1 MGYGLVLI
9 GYLLTFFTSLTLYGW
24 MTRLLGYL
32 VMAYGFYKLK
42 DYFPSYKL
50 SLFSLLAIFLVG
62 LGEAGCE
69 MVKMI
74 GSPEAAVDQVKNIIC
89 YTRDGM
95 LYVFHIFFLIST
107 SIAFGVVGMNEK
119 KVSAV
124 TDICAVTVG
133 YVFYILSA
141 LGIVE
146 ANVTLVVQLVWS
158 VMVAILILGCY
169 MRICPEGDEDMPR
182 RESKIPFINKFSE
195 ALEKREREAV
205 ERTKREIEAKKKRLE
220 SGSGTKKKKRKKR
233 K

>member
-9 GYLLTFFTSLTLYGW
+9 GYILTFFTSLTLYGW

-50 SLFSLLAIFLVG
+50 SLFSLLVIFLVG

-69 MVKMI
+69 MAKIV
-74 GSPEAAVDQVKNIIC
+74 GVAAEAVEPVKNIIC
-89 YTRDGM
+89 YVRDG
-95 LYVFHIFFLIST
+95 LLFVFHIFFLVST
-107 SIAFGVVGMNEK
+107 YIAFGVVDMNEK

-124 TDICAVTVG
+124 TDICAVTLG
-133 YVFYILSA
+133 YVFYILAA
-141 LGIVE
+141 LGVVE
-146 ANVTLVVQLVWS
+146 ANVAFFVQLIWS
-158 VMVAILILGCY
+158 LMVTVLILGCY

-195 ALEKREREAV
+195 ALEKRENEAI
-205 ERTKREIEAKKKRLE
+205 ERTKRDIEEKRRRAE
-220 SGSGTKKKKRKKR
+220 TGSNKKKRKKR
-233 K
+233 R

>member
-50 SLFSLLAIFLVG
+50 SLFTLLAVFLVG
-62 LGEAGCE
+62 IGEAGCE
-69 MVKMI
+69 IAEML
-74 GSPEAAVDQVKNIIC
+74 GAAAEAIEPVRNVVC

-95 LYVFHIFFLIST
+95 LFVFHIFFLVST
-107 SIAFGVVGMNEK
+107 CIAFGVVGMNEK

-124 TDICAVTVG
+124 TDICAVTAG
-133 YVFYILSA
+133 YVFYLLSVF
-141 LGIVE
+141 GVIE
-146 ANVTLVVQLVWS
+146 ANVAFFVQLIWS
-158 VMVAILILGCY
+158 VMVAVLILSCY

-195 ALEKREREAV
+195 ALEKRENEAI
-205 ERTKREIEAKKKRLE
+205 ERTRREIEEKKKRAGA
-220 SGSGTKKKKRKKR
+220 GSGKKKHKKR
-233 K
+233 R

>member
-50 SLFSLLAIFLVG
+50 SLFSLLAIFLIG
-62 LGEAGCE
+62 LGEAGFE
-69 MVKMI
+69 IAKLF
-74 GSPEAAVDQVKNIIC
+74 GATAESVDPIKNIVL

-95 LYVFHIFFLIST
+95 IYVFHIFFLAST
-107 SIAFGVVGMNEK
+107 CIAFGVVGMNEK

-124 TDICAVTVG
+124 TDMCAVTVG

-146 ANVTLVVQLVWS
+146 KNVAFFVQLIWS
-158 VMVAILILGCY
+158 LMVTVLILSCY

-182 RESKIPFINKFSE
+182 RESKIPFINKFAE
-195 ALEKREREAV
+195 ALEKRENEAI
-205 ERTKREIEAKKKRLE
+205 ERTKRDIEEKKRRAE
-220 SGSGTKKKKRKKR
+220 SGSDKKKRKKR
-233 K
+233 R

>member
-50 SLFSLLAIFLVG
+50 SIFSLLAIFLVG

-69 MVKMI
+69 MAKLI
-74 GSPEAAVDQVKNIIC
+74 GASADAVDPIKNIIC

-95 LYVFHIFFLIST
+95 IFVFHIFFLVST
-107 SIAFGVVGMNEK
+107 FIAFGVVGMNEK

-133 YVFYILSA
+133 YLFYILSA
-141 LGIVE
+141 LDVVE
-146 ANVTLVVQLVWS
+146 ANVAFFVQLIWTI
-158 VMVAILILGCY
+158 MVAVLILGCY

-182 RESKIPFINKFSE
+182 RESRIPFINKFAE
-195 ALEKREREAV
+195 ALEKRENEAI
-205 ERTKREIEAKKKRLE
+205 ERTKRDIEEKKRRAA
-220 SGSGTKKKKRKKR
+220 SGSGSGEKKRKKR
-233 K
+233 R

>member
-9 GYLLTFFTSLTLYGW
+9 GYILTFFTSLTLYGW
-24 MTRLLGYL
+24 LMRLLGYL

-62 LGEAGCE
+62 LGESGCE
-69 MVKMI
+69 MAKMV
-74 GSPEAAVDQVKNIIC
+74 GVAAEAVDPVKNIIC

-95 LYVFHIFFLIST
+95 IFVFHMFFLAST
-107 SIAFGVVGMNEK
+107 FIAFGVVGMNEK

-124 TDICAVTVG
+124 TDMCAVTVG
-133 YVFYILSA
+133 YVFYILAA
-141 LGIVE
+141 LGVVE
-146 ANVTLVVQLVWS
+146 GNVAFFVQLIWTAMVTL
-158 VMVAILILGCY
+158 LILGCY

-182 RESKIPFINKFSE
+182 RESKIGFINRFSE
-195 ALEKREREAV
+195 ALEKRENEAI
-205 ERTKREIEAKKKRLE
+205 ERTKRDIEERKRRAE
-220 SGSGTKKKKRKKR
+220 SGTHKKRKRRR

>member
-50 SLFSLLAIFLVG
+50 SLFTLLAVFLVG

-69 MVKMI
+69 MAKMI
-74 GSPEAAVDQVKNIIC
+74 GAHADAVDPIKNIIC

-95 LYVFHIFFLIST
+95 LYVFHIFFLVST
-107 SIAFGVVGMNEK
+107 CIAFGVVGMNER

-124 TDICAVTVG
+124 TDLCAVTVG

-141 LGIVE
+141 FGVVE
-146 ANVTLVVQLVWS
+146 ANVAFFVQLIWT
-158 VMVAILILGCY
+158 VMVAVLILSCY

-182 RESKIPFINKFSE
+182 RESRIPFINKFSE
-195 ALEKREREAV
+195 ALEKREQEAI
-205 ERTKREIEAKKKRLE
+205 ERTMRDIEEKKRNAA
-220 SGSGTKKKKRKKR
+220 SGTNKKKRKKR

>member
-9 GYLLTFFTSLTLYGW
+9 GYILTFFTSLTLYGW
-24 MTRLLGYL
+24 LMRLLGYL

-69 MVKMI
+69 IAKMI
-74 GSPEAAVDQVKNIIC
+74 GVAAESVDPVKNIIC

-95 LYVFHIFFLIST
+95 IFVFHMFFLIST
-107 SIAFGVVGMNEK
+107 CIAFGVVGMNEK

-133 YVFYILSA
+133 YVFYILAA
-141 LGIVE
+141 LGVVE
-146 ANVTLVVQLVWS
+146 ANVAFFVQLIWTA
-158 VMVAILILGCY
+158 MVTILILGCY

-182 RESKIPFINKFSE
+182 RESKIGFINRFSE
-195 ALEKREREAV
+195 ALEKRENEAI
-205 ERTKREIEAKKKRLE
+205 ERTKRDIEERKRRAESGTHKKRQRR
-220 SGSGTKKKKRKKR
+220 RK
-233 K
+233 

>member
-69 MVKMI
+69 IAKML
-74 GSPEAAVDQVKNIIC
+74 GVAADAVDPIKNIIC

-95 LYVFHIFFLIST
+95 LYVFHIFFLVST
-107 SIAFGVVGMNEK
+107 CIAFGVVGMNEK

-133 YVFYILSA
+133 YVFYILSVFK
-141 LGIVE
+141 IIE
-146 ANVTLVVQLVWS
+146 ANVALFVQLIWS
-158 VMVAILILGCY
+158 IMVTLLILSCY
-169 MRICPEGDEDMPR
+169 MRICPEGDEEMPR
-182 RESKIPFINKFSE
+182 RESKIPFINKFAE
-195 ALEKREREAV
+195 ALEKRENEAI
-205 ERTKREIEAKKKRLE
+205 ERTKRDIEEKRRKAE
-220 SGSGTKKKKRKKR
+220 SGSNKKKRKKR

>member
-32 VMAYGFYKLK
+32 VMAYGFFKLK

-50 SLFSLLAIFLVG
+50 SLFSLLAVFLVG

-69 MVKMI
+69 IAGML
-74 GSPEAAVDQVKNIIC
+74 GAAAEAVDPVRTIVC
-89 YTRDGM
+89 YTRDGI
-95 LYVFHIFFLIST
+95 LYVFHIFFLVST
-107 SIAFGVVGMNEK
+107 CIAFGVVGMNEK

-133 YVFYILSA
+133 YVFYLLSA
-141 LGIVE
+141 FGVIE
-146 ANVTLVVQLVWS
+146 ANVAFFVQLIWS
-158 VMVAILILGCY
+158 AMVTVLILGCY

-195 ALEKREREAV
+195 ALEKRENEAI
-205 ERTKREIEAKKKRLE
+205 ERTRREIEEKKRRAA
-220 SGSGTKKKKRKKR
+220 SGSGKKKHKKR
-233 K
+233 R

>member
-69 MVKMI
+69 IAKMF
-74 GSPEAAVDQVKNIIC
+74 GVAAEAVDPIKNIIC

-95 LYVFHIFFLIST
+95 IFVFHIFFLVST
-107 SIAFGVVGMNEK
+107 CIAFGVVGMNEK

-124 TDICAVTVG
+124 TDIFAVTVG

-146 ANVTLVVQLVWS
+146 ANVAFFVQLIWS
-158 VMVAILILGCY
+158 LMVTVLILGCY

-182 RESKIPFINKFSE
+182 RESKIPFINRFSE
-195 ALEKREREAV
+195 ALEKRENEAI
-205 ERTKREIEAKKKRLE
+205 ERTKRDIEEKRRRAE
-220 SGSGTKKKKRKKR
+220 SGSNKKKHKKHR
-233 K
+233 

>member
-69 MVKMI
+69 IAKML
-74 GSPEAAVDQVKNIIC
+74 GTAADAVDPIKNIIC

-95 LYVFHIFFLIST
+95 LYVFHIFFLVST
-107 SIAFGVVGMNEK
+107 CIAFGVVGMNEK

-133 YVFYILSA
+133 YVFYILSVFK
-141 LGIVE
+141 IIE
-146 ANVTLVVQLVWS
+146 ANVALFVQLIWS
-158 VMVAILILGCY
+158 IMVTLLILSCY
-169 MRICPEGDEDMPR
+169 MRICPEGDEEMPR
-182 RESKIPFINKFSE
+182 RESKIPFINKFAE
-195 ALEKREREAV
+195 ALEKRENEAI
-205 ERTKREIEAKKKRLE
+205 ERTKRDIEEKRRKAE
-220 SGSGTKKKKRKKR
+220 SGSNKKKRKKR

>member
-69 MVKMI
+69 MAKMV
-74 GSPEAAVDQVKNIIC
+74 GAAAEAVDPIKNIIC

-95 LYVFHIFFLIST
+95 IFVFHIFFLVST
-107 SIAFGVVGMNEK
+107 CIAFGVVGMNEK

-124 TDICAVTVG
+124 TDMCAVTVG
-133 YVFYILSA
+133 YVFYILSV
-141 LGIVE
+141 LHIVE
-146 ANVTLVVQLVWS
+146 ANLAFFVQLIWT
-158 VMVAILILGCY
+158 VMVALLILSCY

-195 ALEKREREAV
+195 ALEKRENEAI
-205 ERTKREIEAKKKRLE
+205 ERTKRDIEERKRKIE
-220 SGSGTKKKKRKKR
+220 SGTHKKRKRRR

>member
-50 SLFSLLAIFLVG
+50 SLFVMLALFPIG

-69 MVKMI
+69 LAKMF
-74 GSPEAAVDQVKNIIC
+74 GALAESVDPIKNIIC

-95 LYVFHIFFLIST
+95 IFVFHIFFLVST
-107 SIAFGVVGMNEK
+107 YIAFGVVEMNEK

-146 ANVTLVVQLVWS
+146 ANVTFFVQLIWS
-158 VMVAILILGCY
+158 LMVAVLILSCY

-195 ALEKREREAV
+195 ALEKREKEAI
-205 ERTKREIEAKKKRLE
+205 ERTMRDIEEKKKRAE
-220 SGSGTKKKKRKKR
+220 SGSNKKKRKKR
-233 K
+233 R

>member
-69 MVKMI
+69 MAKMI
-74 GSPEAAVDQVKNIIC
+74 GAAAESIDPIKNIIC

-95 LYVFHIFFLIST
+95 LYVFHIFFLVST
-107 SIAFGVVGMNEK
+107 CIAFGVVDMKERR
-119 KVSAV
+119 VSAV

-141 LGIVE
+141 FGIVE
-146 ANVTLVVQLVWS
+146 ANLTFFIQIVWT
-158 VMVAILILGCY
+158 VMVSVLILGCY

-195 ALEKREREAV
+195 ALEKRENEAI
-205 ERTKREIEAKKKRLE
+205 ERTRREIEEKKRRAE
-220 SGSGTKKKKRKKR
+220 TGSNKKKRKKR